1 MAIVHVVEHML
12 NRKSFFTAFA
22 LLLSSCLS
30 VPCLHAQTEGTAT
43 GRVFDQTAAAI
54 PGVTVELL
62 SGRTRPAQSTLTGE
76 DGVYRFDN
84 VPAGRV
90 ELTFRLINFS
100 TVRRILTVATG
111 ETLRTDVTLIV
122 SSSADITVTAP
133 LTFRNLADLE
143 RPAENLV
150 GVAAASS
157 EGAIT
162 AEQLEARPIMRP
174 GEILET
180 VPGMIVSQHSGEGK
194 ANQYYLRGFNLDHG
208 SDFATTIA
216 GIPVN
221 LPTHAHGHGYTDS
234 NFLFP
239 ELVSGVQFRK
249 GPYFSEDGDFSSAGA
264 ANVNY
269 FNQLDAP
276 LIVLGAGEN
285 NWQRFLGA
293 ASPKVGNGYLLT
305 ALELVRN
312 NGPWIVPEGLRRA
325 NGFLR
330 YSQGNTRKGFSI
342 TAMGYSSNWNATD
355 QVANRAIS
363 SGLISRFGNLDS
375 SDHGHTFR
383 YSIAGDGQW
392 SGAGTSTRVT
402 AYVLRYGLNL
412 FSNFTYYLDNPT
424 DGDQFEQEDRRWV
437 SGGQITHR
445 RLGRIGRFNLQ
456 TAFGANLRHDAIGNV
471 ALYHAVQGQRTDAIR
486 EDSVGQTSLGFFG
499 QTEIEWSRKLRTTIG
514 LRGDTYH
521 FNVKADNPLNSGNDN
536 AGIVSPKFGAVIGP
550 WQSTEFYANAGLGF
564 HSNDAR
570 GATISV
576 DPSNGDPVDRVT
588 PLVRARGAEAGVRT
602 VAIRGM
608 QSTVSVWTLDFDS
621 ELLFVGDAGTTE
633 AGRPSRRN
641 GIEITNYVRPHPWVT
656 LDFDLSFSRA
666 RFKDDDPEGNK
677 IPGSLDRVISAGFA
691 VDPPEAGRGVLGGL
705 RLRHFGPRPLIED
718 NSVKSKTT
726 SLVNTEFGYRFG
738 KPYQLIGEI
747 YNLFDTKASVIDYFY
762 TSRLLGEPAAGV
774 DDIHTHPALPR
785 TFRVSLQIRF

>member
-1 MAIVHVVEHML
+1 M
-12 NRKSFFTAFA
+12 RT
-22 LLLSSCLS
+22 
-30 VPCLHAQTEGTAT
+30 AQT
-43 GRVFDQTAAAI
+43 
-54 PGVTVELL
+54 
-62 SGRTRPAQSTLTGE
+62 TLTGE
-76 DGVYRFDN
+76 EGAYRFDN
-84 VPAGRV
+84 VPPGPA

-100 TVRRILTVATG
+100 TVRLAITVAATA
-111 ETLRTDVTLIV
+111 TTTTDVTLVV
-122 SSSADITVTAP
+122 SSTADITVTAP
-133 LTFRNLADLE
+133 LTFRNLADLD

-216 GIPVN
+216 AIPVN

-234 NFLFP
+234 NFLIP

-269 FNQLDAP
+269 FNQLEAP
-276 LIVLGAGEN
+276 LIVLGVGEN

-293 ASPKVGNGYLLT
+293 ASPKIGNGHLLT
-305 ALELVRN
+305 ALELVHN
-312 NGPWIVPEGLRRA
+312 NGPWIVPEGLHKA
-325 NGFLR
+325 NGLIR
-330 YSQGNTRKGFSI
+330 YSQGNTRRGFSI
-342 TAMGYSSNWNATD
+342 TGMGYSSNWDATD
-355 QVANRAIS
+355 QVADRAIS
-363 SGLISRFGNLDS
+363 SGLIPRFGNLDP

-402 AYVLRYGLNL
+402 AYLLRYGLNL
-412 FSNFTYYLDNPT
+412 FSNFTYYLDNPI

-445 RLGRIGRFNLQ
+445 QLGRIGNFNLQ
-456 TAFGANLRHDAIGNV
+456 SAFGANLRHDSIGNV
-471 ALYHAVQGQRTDAIR
+471 ALYHAIKGRRANTIR
-486 EDSVGQTSLGFFG
+486 ADNVGQTSVGVFG
-499 QTEIEWSRKLRTTIG
+499 QTEIEWNRKLRITLG

-521 FNVKADNPLNSGNDN
+521 FNVKADNPLNSGTDT
-536 AGIVSPKFGAVIGP
+536 AGIVSPKFGTVIGP
-550 WQSTEFYANAGLGF
+550 WRSTEFYANAGLGF

-576 DPSNGDPVDRVT
+576 DPSTGDPVDRVT

-602 VAIRGM
+602 VAMRGM

-641 GIEITNYVRPHPWVT
+641 GVEITNYVRPHPWVT

-666 RFKDDDPEGNK
+666 RFKDDDPVGTK

-691 VDPPEAGRGVLGGL
+691 VDPPEASRGMLAGL
-705 RLRHFGPRPLIED
+705 RLRYFGPRPLIED
-718 NSVKSKTT
+718 NSVRSKTT
-726 SLVNTEFGYRFG
+726 SLVNGELGYRFG

-747 YNLFDTKASVIDYFY
+747 YNVFDTKASDIDYFY
-762 TSRLLGEPAAGV
+762 TSRLFGEPVAGV

-785 TFRVSLQIRF
+785 TFRVSLQLRF